1 MHKHINKIFFTFY
14 FLFLFI
20 LSISAQVDSS
30 GVDSESLLSE
40 QDELPSEPPE
50 KIHPF
55 SIRLSAGVPNP
66 ISSELF
72 RKNFIGIYEA
82 NLSFNLRIGRYFY
95 SGIGA
100 NNSLLSLS
108 NRTRFGSKT
117 KMQSIA
123 VFIRNGYDYYHSKK
137 IFSSFFLVTGYKKGF
152 YTGILNLDKK
162 PQNPNFEFFYLQP
175 GYSINFFSE
184 ERLTLGFYAAIQG
197 MFWQFNPDQVN
208 LSDAGVEVSKFS
220 NNQNAGFWII
230 GLEMYIGIGKTN

>member
-1 MHKHINKIFFTFY
+1 MFKSKNKICFTFY

-20 LSISAQVDSS
+20 LSTFAQVDSS
-30 GVDSESLLSE
+30 GIDNETTLIDE
-40 QDELPSEPPE
+40 DELPSEPPE

-55 SIRLSAGVPNP
+55 SIRLSSGVPNP
-66 ISSELF
+66 LSSELF
-72 RKNFIGIYEA
+72 RKSFIGIYEA
-82 NLSFNLRIGRYFY
+82 NLSFNFRLGRYFY
-95 SGIGA
+95 TGIGA

-117 KMQSIA
+117 KMQSFA

-162 PQNPNFEFFYLQP
+162 PQNPNFDFFYLQP

-184 ERLTLGFYAAIQG
+184 ERLTLGFYAALQG
-197 MFWQFNPDQVN
+197 MLWQFNPDQVN
-208 LSDAGVEVSKFS
+208 LSDAGVEVSKYN